1 MKHIIIVIIIIA
13 TYKITRNYRYSAS
26 SIIIIASAVSA
37 GIWIIH
43 AARLKAFKRAVLFLV
58 DRYA

>member
-1 MKHIIIVIIIIA
+1 MRLPHAFMKHMIIIIIIIA

-37 GIWIIH
+37 GI
-43 AARLKAFKRAVLFLV
+43 
-58 DRYA
+58 